1 MGITSQ
7 QGFQD
12 VDGLIGFAPLD
23 GDGSDAGHGMSLYSK
38 FYDQKIIP
46 KKEFSFYMADE
57 QHQSVVNLG
66 GRDSSLMKD
75 GDKSKIYYLDL
86 INY

>member
-1 MGITSQ
+1 MLAMECLSTANS
-7 QGFQD
+7 
-12 VDGLIGFAPLD
+12 
-23 GDGSDAGHGMSLYSK
+23 MTK
-38 FYDQKIIP
+38 KIIP